1 MRSREGAAVYQQ
13 TGRAGP
19 THGRVLRRGRGVR
32 VRSPLIFHDKVDDL
46 LWILSFLQGFTMRW
60 KQGIWLSDGPFSV
73 LTILWR
79 ECFSQTV
86 GPGALEGRKG
96 WEIDSE
102 VLGLGQGAGRGRGHE
117 PAQGTPGVDAVNP
130 GFSTSATRASR

>member
-1 MRSREGAAVYQQ
+1 MLGRLMVVYSAVV
-13 TGRAGP
+13 GG
-19 THGRVLRRGRGVR
+19 LR

-46 LWILSFLQGFTMRW
+46 LWILSFLQGFTIRW

-86 GPGALEGRKG
+86 GPGALRVGKDGRSTAKYLDWARAQDVGEGTSR
-96 WEIDSE
+96 
-102 VLGLGQGAGRGRGHE
+102 LRGRR
-117 PAQGTPGVDAVNP
+117 V
-130 GFSTSATRASR
+130 SIR